1 MRRASSHYK
10 SLIRKTCKKAV
21 DIDPNKNVSFE
32 IWRVTN
38 QSMSNIAGGKFLVWC
53 TIESYN
59 DIEEEAEWCATRSG
73 ALDAVE
79 QMFDGRWGERK
90 VDFRLNKSDWEPKVV
105 SRGI

>member
-10 SLIRKTCKKAV
+10 SLVKKTCKKAV

-38 QSMSNIAGGKFLVWC
+38 QSMSNIAGGDFLVWC
-53 TIESYN
+53 TVESYS

-73 ALDAVE
+73 ASGAVE
-79 QMFDGRWGERK
+79 QMFDGGWEGRE
-90 VDFRLNKSDWEPKVV
+90 VNFRLNEPVWEPKVI
-105 SRGI
+105 SRSI